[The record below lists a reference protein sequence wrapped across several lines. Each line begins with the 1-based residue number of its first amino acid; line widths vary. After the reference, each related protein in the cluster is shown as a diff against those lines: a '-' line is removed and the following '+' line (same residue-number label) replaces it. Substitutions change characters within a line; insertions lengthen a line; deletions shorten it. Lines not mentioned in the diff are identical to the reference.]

1 MKLRDFVSADRVVVP
16 LDAATVAEATEAL
29 LARIEPSADTAHVAK
44 LRRRMDDARGE
55 DLLVMPGRAFLLHY
69 RAEAVP
75 ASSSNRSTR
84 RHSSSR
90 RSPTQAT

>member
-55 DLLVMPGRAFLLHY
+55 DLLVMPGRPCAANARSRQDRV
-69 RAEAVP
+69 RAA
-75 ASSSNRSTR
+75 
-84 RHSSSR
+84 
-90 RSPTQAT
+90 